1 MKIKKPSM
9 IFGYKRGLSLFFVAL
24 LLLVGLQVVAPGT
37 LKNSRV
43 EAATI
48 AENKANARATDTHIT
63 TNCTLAIDY
72 SYNDYGPFYVAC
84 VARFKAFYLG
94 DGSAAPNCPADDGSA
109 NYQYCQEEAPKNGYQ
124 QAAKDF
130 PDIDKLCGVFISNAK
145 GGSWP
150 DFSNLSGSDKQKA
163 IDACNAGVGAGFTYA
178 PGDYPANEP
187 CKAKYQGRNTLLQAC
202 YAGESLMDAH
212 LFTISEVKAIARSGN
227 LTKTDNGSSGG
238 GGGAG
243 AGAGGQGADTPQCET
258 SGFALSWAFCA
269 IINGLAGA
277 MNDLYNDFIQ
287 PFLETK
293 PINVTNPQGDKTH
306 VYEIWSNF
314 RVYGDIFLVI
324 ALLVIVFGES
334 VGGGM
339 IDSYTAKKI
348 LPRLLVAAV
357 LINLSIYIVAFAVD
371 ITNIVGDGIGQ
382 LIEQPF
388 RNAGAFQLKVGGGTA
403 SFGLGIITA
412 GGIWAVAGAGVLLEF
427 LLVFFLIPAFLA
439 LLGVLVVIIIRT
451 GLIVFLVLISP
462 VAFALY
468 CLPNTE
474 QYFRK
479 WWDLLLRTLLIYP
492 IIAII
497 FAMAN
502 VLSIT
507 INLTASGALQ
517 KPIADLI
524 SVIALFVPLFLIPYS
539 FRIAGGALGQIHE
552 VASNLAKR
560 AHGGIIGSEQNPASW
575 RNTSRAKVNQ
585 RYAEKGMTPRAMA
598 QNFVPAENVLT
609 KGGRQRWRENREAR
623 RAATRARLGGQFA
636 ESDEVFQNNKGNDNY
651 LLALANPGMAQ
662 EKLAAA
668 TDPTEQ
674 AKWRGAI
681 ASARITHSSPAV
693 RLQALRSL
701 AATGF
706 QFDTGQQGYD
716 QLASTVADIT
726 GARLETDPKTGH
738 AMGAS
743 GPRAQTYADEMD
755 FAQYSLRSGGRF
767 DLGGINNGT
776 GYNYEMGIDKSSGYT
791 GGQGKPGTYVAGAEH
806 FLGAD
811 ISKSSRDNDNSR
823 TLAEALHKNLSSG
836 QVSIDKVGDWHSK
849 LLDAQH
855 SATGANRNEI
865 DKQVEAIQS
874 VASSYSSAAVPD
886 TPALNAEAR
895 TRFTDQ
901 IKRNQQSRRSQID
914 PNLIDKEE

>member
-1 MKIKKPSM
+1 MKHRLLILAASLVLFVTM
-9 IFGYKRGLSLFFVAL
+9 IAGMFPQHA
-24 LLLVGLQVVAPGT
+24 
-37 LKNSRV
+37 
-43 EAATI
+43 
-48 AENKANARATDTHIT
+48 
-63 TNCTLAIDY
+63 
-72 SYNDYGPFYVAC
+72 
-84 VARFKAFYLG
+84 
-94 DGSAAPNCPADDGSA
+94 SAACDLTNGCPFPTPGNPNGNTKLTDICPYSKFKSWFPTSDNPNLDGVTNPFIQCERNWAAGQTPKAYSPGDAVGNSVADYCHRNFTGSYLTSC
-109 NYQYCQEEAPKNGYQ
+109 NKGYGKNGQ
-124 QAAKDF
+124 GTPQAA
-130 PDIDKLCGVFISNAK
+130 C
-145 GGSWP
+145 
-150 DFSNLSGSDKQKA
+150 GSDP
-163 IDACNAGVGAGFTYA
+163 ACLAGFA
-178 PGDYPANEP
+178 IGNDPNQNPNA
-187 CKAKYQGRNTLLQAC
+187 QA
-202 YAGESLMDAH
+202 AGN
-212 LFTISEVKAIARSGN
+212 GN
-227 LTKTDNGSSGG
+227 
-238 GGGAG
+238 
-243 AGAGGQGADTPQCET
+243 GQGAATPQCET

-306 VYEIWSNF
+306 VYDIWSQF
-314 RVYGDIFLVI
+314 RIYGDIFLVI

-334 VGGGM
+334 IGGGM

-357 LINLSIYIVAFAVD
+357 LINLSIYIVAVAID

-388 RNAGAFQLKVGGGTA
+388 RSAGTFQLKVGGGTA
-403 SFGLGIITA
+403 SFGLGVITA

-439 LLGVLVVIIIRT
+439 MLGVLVIIIIRT

-492 IIAII
+492 IIAIT

-517 KPIADLI
+517 KPIAELI

-539 FRIAGGALGQIHE
+539 FRIAGGALGRMQE
-552 VASNLAKR
+552 VASGLAKR

-575 RNTSRAKVNQ
+575 RNRSRAKVSQ
-585 RYAEKGMTPRAMA
+585 RYAERGMTPRALT
-598 QNFVPAENVLT
+598 QNFIPMENVLT
-609 KGGRQRWRENREAR
+609 RGGRQRWRENREAR

-651 LLALANPGMAQ
+651 LLAVANPGLAE
-662 EKLAAA
+662 EKLARA

-681 ASARITHSSPAV
+681 ASARITHTSPAM

-706 QFDTGQQGYD
+706 QFDTGQRGYD
-716 QLASTVADIT
+716 QLADTVADIT
-726 GARLETDPKTGH
+726 GATVQRDANGH
-738 AMGAS
+738 AIGAS

-755 FAQYSLRSGGRF
+755 FAQYSLRGGGRF
-767 DLGGINNGT
+767 DMGGINNGT

-791 GGQGKPGTYVAGAEH
+791 AGQGKPGTYIGGAEH

-811 ISKSSRDNDNSR
+811 IGPDSHDNDNSQ
-823 TLAEALHKNLSSG
+823 TLADVLHRNLSTG
-836 QVSIDKVGDWHSK
+836 RVTADKVGDWHSR
-849 LLDAQH
+849 LLDAGH
-855 SATGANRNEI
+855 SATGANKKEI
-865 DKQVEAIQS
+865 DKQIQAIEGLAQR
-874 VASSYSSAAVPD
+874 YNTEPTPD
-886 TPALNAEAR
+886 TEQEVNVRAGLAERVAR
-895 TRFTDQ
+895 NR
-901 IKRNQQSRRSQID
+901 RERRSMLD
-914 PNLIDKEE
+914 PNLIEND